1 MLNNQDLAYK
11 HKDNFI
17 CLHFSLKST
26 KGIVLHLS
34 MGKNMGRSHV
44 LAGHGKVIQ
53 GTVVILRLKLEFP
66 IQYID
71 EYFKLKSH
79 M

>member
-1 MLNNQDLAYK
+1 MAYK

-17 CLHFSLKST
+17 CLPFSLKSA
-26 KGIVLHLS
+26 KEVVLHLS
-34 MGKNMGRSHV
+34 IGKNMGRSHV
-44 LAGHGKVIQ
+44 LASHGKVIQ

-66 IQYID
+66 IQYIN
-71 EYFKLKSH
+71 EYFKLNSH